1 MSQSPEQKLLS
12 KLYEC
17 QDIILSLSEN
27 DEEKEKYIIISELI
41 SYIEKKIIH
50 DAGFVGL

>member
-1 MSQSPEQKLLS
+1 MSQTQEQKLLS

-17 QDIILSLSEN
+17 HDIILTLSEN
-27 DEEKEKYIIISELI
+27 DEEKEKHIIISELI

>member
-1 MSQSPEQKLLS
+1 MSQTPEQKLLS

-17 QDIILSLSEN
+17 QEIILSLSEN

-41 SYIEKKIIH
+41 SYIEKKIMYN
-50 DAGFVGL
+50 AGFVGL

>member
-17 QDIILSLSEN
+17 QDIILTLSEN

-41 SYIEKKIIH
+41 SYVEKKIIST
-50 DAGFVGL
+50 AGFVGL